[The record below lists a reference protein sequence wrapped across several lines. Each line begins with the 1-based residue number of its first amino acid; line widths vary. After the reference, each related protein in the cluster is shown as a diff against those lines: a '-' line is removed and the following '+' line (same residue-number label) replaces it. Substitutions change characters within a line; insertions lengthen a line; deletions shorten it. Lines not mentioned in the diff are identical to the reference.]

1 MSTDLVFG
9 DQFRFYLNY
18 FVDNGDLISYGLK
31 SQWVRFHGDTR
42 VENNL
47 GYINVDVTFN
57 DFTSSIFLQ
66 SNFDKK
72 FAITTGI
79 KYKIYKES
87 SETFET
93 DNNDFEFVDNKYLIP
108 YANITLDAL
117 DDSMF
122 PTKGLYFDFGAQWYA
137 FADHTNQLLFHFQ
150 FSSN

>member
-1 MSTDLVFG
+1 MLLSMI
-9 DQFRFYLNY
+9 FRQVY
-18 FVDNGDLISYGLK
+18 
-31 SQWVRFHGDTR
+31 
-42 VENNL
+42 
-47 GYINVDVTFN
+47 
-57 DFTSSIFLQ
+57 LQ

-72 FAITTGI
+72 FAITTGL

-137 FADHTNQLLFHFQ
+137 FADHTNQSFIPFSQ
-150 FSSN
+150 FSFKLRWAQNILRKWWLN